1 MNESQFSIQPVL
13 PFRLDLTAWAL
24 GRRPGNAVDHWDGT
38 TYQRVLMIEQGPV
51 LVSVTQDGA
60 KLDIT
65 VSGEQLGPSV
75 QPTVRA
81 ALDQLLGLS
90 VRLDRFYAFAERES
104 RLNRLVVKFRG
115 LKPPRFPTMFEA
127 LANGITCQQLS
138 LTVGIILL
146 NRLAERFGPGF
157 VRRRH
162 AFPRPEDL
170 CEVQSTELR
179 PLGYSVNKGRAL
191 VELARGVTSRQV
203 DLASLVELD
212 DQDAVARL
220 RQLRGIGRWT
230 SEYVLLRG
238 LGRIHVFPG
247 DDVGARK
254 SLERWLRLR
263 KPRDYQ
269 GVRHVLTRWDPFGGL
284 LYFHLLLDR
293 LNDAGYLSECQSV
306 S

>member
-1 MNESQFSIQPVL
+1 
-13 PFRLDLTAWAL
+13 
-24 GRRPGNAVDHWDGT
+24 
-38 TYQRVLMIEQGPV
+38 
-51 LVSVTQDGA
+51 
-60 KLDIT
+60 
-65 VSGEQLGPSV
+65 
-75 QPTVRA
+75 
-81 ALDQLLGLS
+81 
-90 VRLDRFYAFAERES
+90 
-104 RLNRLVVKFRG
+104 
-115 LKPPRFPTMFEA
+115 
-127 LANGITCQQLS
+127 
-138 LTVGIILL
+138 
-146 NRLAERFGPGF
+146 LAERFGPGF
-157 VRRRH
+157 DRRRH

-179 PLGYSVNKGRAL
+179 PLGYSVSKGRAL

-269 GVRHVLTRWDPFGGL
+269 GVRHVLTRWDPFSGL